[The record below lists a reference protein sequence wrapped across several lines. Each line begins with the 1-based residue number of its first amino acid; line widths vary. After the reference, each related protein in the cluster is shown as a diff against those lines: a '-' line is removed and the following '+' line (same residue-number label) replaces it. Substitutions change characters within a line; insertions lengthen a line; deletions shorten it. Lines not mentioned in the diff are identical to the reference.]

1 MPPYSLPL
9 IALGCLLP
17 VMALAWWRQKR
28 TRNAGLVDVIWA
40 GSIGVMALG
49 YAAFTEGWLPRRV
62 FVALLVGIW
71 SARLTAHLARRVASE
86 SEDGRYTRL
95 RASWGERFESTLF
108 WFYQAQA
115 VLAVLLSLTFLVL
128 FVATEPGWR
137 LQDALAIALFLASIV
152 GEGIADRQLSA
163 WRAQPANRGR
173 TCRAGLWAWSRH
185 PNYFFEWMHWLVY
198 PLIGIGLPL
207 GWLLWLAPAL
217 MLFLVIKVTGI
228 PPTEEQSL
236 LSRGDDYRA
245 YQNDTNA
252 FFPAPPRRAD
262 LWRAKEL

>member
-9 IALGCLLP
+9 IALALLVP
-17 VMALAWWRQKR
+17 VMALAWRRQQR
-28 TRNAGLVDVIWA
+28 TRNAGIVDLLWA

-62 FVALLVGIW
+62 LVALLAGIW
-71 SARLTAHLARRVASE
+71 SARLTLHLYKRVTSE
-86 SEDGRYTRL
+86 AEDGRYAGL
-95 RASWGERFESTLF
+95 RVSWGQRFESTLF
-108 WFYQAQA
+108 WFFQAQA
-115 VLAVLLSLTFLVL
+115 VLAVLLSLTFLGL

-137 LQDALAIALFLASIV
+137 IQDGLAIVLFLVSIV

-163 WRAQPANRGR
+163 WRTEPANRGR
-173 TCRAGLWAWSRH
+173 TCRSGLWAWSRH
-185 PNYFFEWMHWLVY
+185 PNYFFEWLHWLVY

-217 MLFLVIKVTGI
+217 MLFLVVKVTGI

-236 LSRGDDYRA
+236 KSRGDDYRA

-252 FFPAPPRRAD
+252 FFPVPPRRAD
-262 LWRAKEL
+262 FERA